1 MKDIFRCISEH
12 MPEHTLVESILTKKE
27 SKMEFL
33 KTRNGKVALLI
44 GGFIVL
50 AVLLYFGVDGD
61 VASNLNQ

>member
-1 MKDIFRCISEH
+1 
-12 MPEHTLVESILTKKE
+12 
-27 SKMEFL
+27 MEFL